1 MERPGSIGT
10 RRPENTSWARAAAGT
25 KGGRETLYGDEV
37 DWLELLGVEKE
48 GEGRAGLPV
57 CRTQR
62 TLVIPRRVDSPVP
75 ALAPRALGHTDSPGK
90 HAAAATVVVAAP
102 LMERDRGG
110 RQKRLCSDA

>member
-10 RRPENTSWARAAAGT
+10 RRPENTSWARAVAVT

-90 HAAAATVVVAAP
+90 TRGCCHCGGGSTADGEGPRWATEAI
-102 LMERDRGG
+102 M
-110 RQKRLCSDA
+110 Q